1 MRVDRLTLKDF
12 TVFAQAEFEFTPG
25 LNVFIGANG
34 TGKSHVLKAL
44 YSILRPLAS
53 IRPSGGTGE
62 PPFDKDSGFGWDKM
76 FAVLRPEPAA
86 RSELGKGAFHSL
98 TRHGANNLHVGVNGD
113 FGEMWLDVEGG
124 AVPAFFYDVARPA
137 GHAVFLPASEVLS
150 IYPGFVSAYERREL
164 SFDETF
170 RDLCVDLSA
179 TPLRSVS
186 PPLLAEIA
194 EKLDAAV
201 GGKTV
206 LRGDRFYVSLAED
219 WLLEAPMLAEGLRK
233 LAAIA
238 HLIRNGSIAEKG
250 SLFWDEPETNM
261 NPKLIPI
268 VARTLLA
275 LAGAGVQVFVATHD
289 YLLTNELSVAAE
301 YQMAEAKA
309 AKLKFFCLGHA
320 KPGEPVTIQSGDVVA
335 DLAANPILEEFAAHY
350 EREQKLFAPSAPSEE

>member
-1 MRVDRLTLKDF
+1 MLDVSLGAVRRVSTKVMPREAF
-12 TVFAQAEFEFTPG
+12 P
-25 LNVFIGANG
+25 VFI
-34 TGKSHVLKAL
+34 
-44 YSILRPLAS
+44 
-53 IRPSGGTGE
+53 
-62 PPFDKDSGFGWDKM
+62 
-76 FAVLRPEPAA
+76 
-86 RSELGKGAFHSL
+86 
-98 TRHGANNLHVGVNGD
+98 
-113 FGEMWLDVEGG
+113 
-124 AVPAFFYDVARPA
+124 
-137 GHAVFLPASEVLS
+137 PASEVLS

-219 WLLEAPMLAEGLRK
+219 WLLEAPRLAEGLRK